1 MVYTRWQQTVH
12 ALEIKEMED
21 GVAAEE
27 LEQALA
33 QAPFAKIHNA
43 KLHSFTSGE
52 CTLIIPFDESFER
65 PGGIV
70 AGSVLMAAADVAM

>member
-1 MVYTRWQQTVH
+1 
-12 ALEIKEMED
+12 MED
-21 GVAAEE
+21 GVAAAEE

-52 CTLIIPFDESFER
+52 CTLIIPFDESLER